1 MRAIDDLEQSQR
13 KFLSEISNIQSKFI
27 EQRHDFIAFKKN
39 NYFSWIFII
48 EKVNRIIWS
57 TIIEYANGRMERLQD
72 KLETTDRDLGKFK
85 QKSSFKLS
93 HIGNIQN
100 NVKEPFHCKK
110 HLQKHL

>member
-1 MRAIDDLEQSQR
+1 MTIWNNPNENFCP
-13 KFLSEISNIQSKFI
+13 KFQISKASLLNKGMIFIVYQKLLISNTFAEINQ
-27 EQRHDFIAFKKN
+27 
-39 NYFSWIFII
+39 
-48 EKVNRIIWS
+48 S

-100 NVKEPFHCKK
+100 TVKESFQKK
-110 HLQKHL
+110 NSILPKS

>member
-1 MRAIDDLEQSQR
+1 
-13 KFLSEISNIQSKFI
+13 
-27 EQRHDFIAFKKN
+27 
-39 NYFSWIFII
+39 
-48 EKVNRIIWS
+48 
-57 TIIEYANGRMERLQD
+57 MERLQD

-100 NVKEPFHCKK
+100 NVKEPFHCEK